1 MTTPEAFSG
10 PETAKRRN
18 FSLLGPLLAP
28 FEPWGGP
35 RGADWRPKHF
45 HTLCLGGTH
54 PYQVLGPLNGPL
66 RHSWGPQKGPFGPR
80 KALLGA
86 PEGLGVPWGAC
97 FWPNCHWLVQRDD
110 PHPYHVLGPLN
121 GPLWHSWGPQKGP
134 FGPRK
139 ALLGAPEGLGVPWG
153 ACFWP
158 NCHWLVQRDDPHPY
172 HVLGPLNGPLWH
184 SWGPQKGP
192 FWPRKALLGAP
203 EVLGGPR
210 GTYFWPNCHWLIR
223 LAEPYPYHVLQP
235 LQRPLRHSWGPQ
247 RGNILGKRS
256 LLGAPGVL
264 QTFHTT
270 QMGSQ

>member
-1 MTTPEAFSG
+1 M
-10 PETAKRRN
+10 
-18 FSLLGPLLAP
+18 
-28 FEPWGGP
+28 
-35 RGADWRPKHF
+35 
-45 HTLCLGGTH
+45 
-54 PYQVLGPLNGPL
+54 
-66 RHSWGPQKGPFGPR
+66 
-80 KALLGA
+80 
-86 PEGLGVPWGAC
+86 
-97 FWPNCHWLVQRDD
+97 
-110 PHPYHVLGPLN
+110 
-121 GPLWHSWGPQKGP
+121 
-134 FGPRK
+134 
-139 ALLGAPEGLGVPWG
+139 PWG

-203 EVLGGPR
+203 DVLGGPR

-235 LQRPLRHSWGPQ
+235 LQRPLWHSWGPQKGPFGPRKALLGAPGVLKGPRGTYFWPNCHWLIRLAEPYAYHVLQPLQRPLRHSWGPQ
-247 RGNILGKRS
+247 RGTVLGKRS
-256 LLGAPGVL
+256 LLGAPRVL

>member
-1 MTTPEAFSG
+1 M
-10 PETAKRRN
+10 
-18 FSLLGPLLAP
+18 AP
-28 FEPWGGP
+28 SEPRERL
-35 RGADWRPKHF
+35 RGAEWHQIYF
-45 HTLCLGGTH
+45 HTVCLGGTH
-54 PYQVLGPLNGPL
+54 PYHALGPLKGPL

-172 HVLGPLNGPLWH
+172 HVLASKRTSMALLGPPKGPVLA
-184 SWGPQKGP
+184 QKGP
-192 FWPRKALLGAP
+192 F
-203 EVLGGPR
+203 GGPR
-210 GTYFWPNCHWLIR
+210 GPR
-223 LAEPYPYHVLQP
+223 
-235 LQRPLRHSWGPQ
+235 R
-247 RGNILGKRS
+247 
-256 LLGAPGVL
+256 APGDL
-264 QTFHTT
+264 LLAQLPLADPS
-270 QMGSQ
+270 G